1 MTGPVPCAP
10 HHTTI
15 TTTTTPSPPPCAGVR
30 GLQLPEGLFAS
41 TPQLQV
47 LVAARAG
54 LTDFPRAVLGAA
66 SLTRLCLGGNSLSS
80 VPVEVTR
87 LTK

>member
-1 MTGPVPCAP
+1 VCTV
-10 HHTTI
+10 
-15 TTTTTPSPPPCAGVR
+15 SPPPSPCAGVR

-47 LVAARAG
+47 LLAARAG
-54 LTDFPRAVLGAA
+54 LTDFPGAVLGAA
-66 SLTRLCLGGNSLSS
+66 SLTRLCLAGNSLSS

-87 LTK
+87 LNK